1 MVMYQTG
8 EMGRITLALTLAFRD
23 VWETLNNC
31 KINLFAMD
39 EVIDRI
45 GLDTSGVEM
54 TVNALQRK
62 NDKNIMLVTHNDT
75 LINQAP
81 KLLTLIKENGFTEII
96 GNE

>member
-1 MVMYQTG
+1 
-8 EMGRITLALTLAFRD
+8 
-23 VWETLNNC
+23 
-31 KINLFAMD
+31 MD